1 MRVVDI
7 LIAVL
12 MAPLGLALGSAAVL
26 ALAPLPVTPWLSGF
40 LLIVAVVAVDM
51 LVELRGDA
59 LWSVMPDWV
68 QKNTRRARRIGRNL
82 FLIGFV
88 TGVILRLLTS

>member
-26 ALAPLPVTPWLSGF
+26 ALTPLPVTPWLSGF
-40 LLIVAVVAVDM
+40 VLIVAVVAVDM

-59 LWSVMPDWV
+59 LWSAMPDWV
-68 QKNTRRARRIGRNL
+68 HRHTRRARRVGRNL
-82 FLIGFV
+82 FLGGFIS
-88 TGVILRLLTS
+88 GVILRLLTS